1 MMAADLKALK
11 LQEDILGK
19 FSSGK
24 AGTARAKEVPRHC
37 LAWFCFELDMMKQ
50 STHGA

>member
-24 AGTARAKEVPRHC
+24 ARAKEVPPSHC
-37 LAWFCFELDMMKQ
+37 LACFCFELDMKQ

>member
-11 LQEDILGK
+11 LQEDILGM

-24 AGTARAKEVPRHC
+24 ARAKEVPPSHC
-37 LAWFCFELDMMKQ
+37 LACFCFELDMMKQ